1 MQDKKILDII
11 AQHLG
16 LAPEDIDRH
25 ASLHD
30 ELGLGPIQ
38 LNDLL
43 NELSNKFDIVFTPE
57 DIEHLEDVEDL
68 IFLVED
74 NLID

>member
-16 LAPEDIDRH
+16 LAPEDIDRR

-57 DIEHLEDVEDL
+57 DTEHLEDVEDL